1 MLIDHEREFALSDT
15 LRRLANFIRIGTI
28 KKVDYSKSKARVEI
42 GDLCT
47 DWLPWI
53 AERAGDNATWH
64 PLDVGEQVIVLS
76 PSGDLSQGV
85 ILPALYKGDA
95 ISSSSDIH
103 KLLYKDGS
111 SIAFD
116 RGSGVLTIDVKGD
129 VIVKASGSVTVDASS
144 ISLAGDKAIARVG
157 DPVAVDSVTHRGSIT
172 GGSDKVTAG

>member
-15 LRRLANFIRIGTI
+15 LRRLANLIRIGTI
-28 KKVDYSKSKARVEI
+28 KKVDYSKAKARVEI

-53 AERAGDNATWH
+53 TARAGGNVSWH
-64 PLDVGEQVIVLS
+64 PLDIGEQVIVLS

-85 ILPALYKGDA
+85 ILPALYKGDV
-95 ISSSSDIH
+95 ISSNSDVH

-111 SIAFD
+111 SIEFD
-116 RGSGVLTIDVKGD
+116 RGSGVLNINVKGD
-129 VIVKASGSVTVDASS
+129 VIVKADGSVTVDASS
-144 ISLAGDKAIARVG
+144 VNLAGDEAIARVG

-172 GGSDKVTAG
+172 AGSGKVRAG

>member
-15 LRRLANFIRIGTI
+15 LRRLANLIRIGAI
-28 KKVDYSKSKARVEI
+28 KKVDYSKAKARVEI

-53 AERAGDNATWH
+53 AARAGDNISWH
-64 PLDVGEQVIVLS
+64 PLDIGEQVIVLS
-76 PSGDLSQGV
+76 PSGDLSQGI
-85 ILPALYKGDA
+85 ILPALYRGEA
-95 ISSSSDIH
+95 ISSNSDIH

-111 SIAFD
+111 SIEFD

-129 VIVKASGSVTVDASS
+129 VIVKAGGNVNVDASS
-144 ISLAGDKAIARVG
+144 ISLAGGTPIARVG

-172 GGSDKVTAG
+172 GGSAKVTAG